1 MDVQVAAVRMAGVRL
16 AVAGIVSAAVIALA
30 HVPLTAGR
38 QAAGSVWDGVYT
50 DAQAARGE
58 AIYNDKCAHCHGPAG
73 AGGDAPSLVGS
84 EFAADWDGLSVGN
97 LFDRTRSSMPQDNPQ
112 TLMPEETASL
122 LAFIFKKNNLP
133 AGQADLSDRADILA
147 QIKYTARKP

>member
-1 MDVQVAAVRMAGVRL
+1 
-16 AVAGIVSAAVIALA
+16 
-30 HVPLTAGR
+30 
-38 QAAGSVWDGVYT
+38 
-50 DAQAARGE
+50 
-58 AIYNDKCAHCHGPAG
+58 
-73 AGGDAPSLVGS
+73 
-84 EFAADWDGLSVGN
+84 
-97 LFDRTRSSMPQDNPQ
+97 MPQDNPQ